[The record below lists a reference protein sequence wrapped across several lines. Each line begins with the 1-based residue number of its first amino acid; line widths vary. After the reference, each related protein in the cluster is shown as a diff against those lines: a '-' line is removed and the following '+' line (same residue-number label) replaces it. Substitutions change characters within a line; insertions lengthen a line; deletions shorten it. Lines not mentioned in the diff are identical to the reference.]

1 MNCMNISLVETSETH
16 AVSVA
21 RGKEQLE
28 GTRCLPASSRWF
40 VYSLLIAVACGTL
53 LSRVADLKPVD
64 PKSPTPFLS
73 ANDRSRW
80 ATIRALGDSGTY
92 ELDAIIFDARGRR
105 VRGWHSIDLV
115 RHRAADGR
123 EHYYS
128 SKPTLLTTLLAG
140 EYWLVKQATGATLA
154 EQPAY
159 VARIMLVLTNVLPL
173 AGALVLL
180 ARLVEQFGRTD
191 SGRIFTVTAACFATF
206 MTTFAITLNNHL
218 IAAISLVVALAA
230 SVPVFRDGRRAWW
243 LFALAGLSY
252 GFLAAN
258 ELPALSLLALAGH
271 GFAWKVPWQTLVGFL
286 PAAALVAAGA
296 LGTNIIAHGDW
307 RTPYAHRSNGPVVA
321 ELPALMAADLNAGGV
336 PPGLRMR
343 LRQANIH
350 LSDMA
355 RVEQQ
360 TNGEK
365 WRLYDPTSKV
375 EYVLRLEKPAKHP
388 SPGQAKIAVRRF
400 DNWYDYPGSYWQPDS
415 LRGID
420 RGEASPAVYA
430 FNVLIGHHGL
440 FSLTPIWLLS
450 AVGAVMWLRSPQIK
464 AFAASERLLALT
476 TIIISVVVI
485 GFYLSRPQIDRN
497 YGGGTCCLRWLV
509 WLSPLWLLVLLPAAD
524 WLGRHW
530 WGLAIGLVLL
540 AVSVF
545 SATYGND
552 NPWSH
557 PWIFDYW
564 QSLGWIKY

>member
-1 MNCMNISLVETSETH
+1 MNDVAAGDPIGARHSL
-16 AVSVA
+16 
-21 RGKEQLE
+21 
-28 GTRCLPASSRWF
+28 RWT
-40 VYSLLIAVACGTL
+40 VYSLLIVIAGALL
-53 LSRVADLKPVD
+53 LSRVARLKPVD

-80 ATIRALGDSGTY
+80 ATIRALGEEGTY
-92 ELDAIIFDARGRR
+92 ELDDIIFDSRGRR

-140 EYWLVKQATGATLA
+140 EYWVIKQATGATLSR
-154 EQPAY
+154 QPAY

-173 AGALVLL
+173 AVALVLL
-180 ARLVEQFGRTD
+180 AWLVEQFGRTD
-191 SGRIFTVTAACFATF
+191 LGRIFVVAAACFATF
-206 MTTFAITLNNHL
+206 LTTFAITLNNHL
-218 IAAISLVVALAA
+218 TAAISLVAALAV

-258 ELPALSLLALAGH
+258 ELPALSLLALAGL
-271 GFAWKVPWQTLVGFL
+271 GFAWKSPWQTLFGFL
-286 PAAALVAAGA
+286 PAAGIVAAGA
-296 LGTNIIAHGDW
+296 FGTNVVAHGDW
-307 RTPYAHRSNGPVVA
+307 RTPYAHRSNGPVLATV
-321 ELPALMAADLNAGGV
+321 PASMAADLNAGGV
-336 PPGLRMR
+336 PPGMLTK
-343 LRQANIH
+343 LRQADVEI
-350 LSDMA
+350 SDLA

-360 TNGEK
+360 TRGEK
-365 WRLYDPTSKV
+365 WRLFDPSAAT
-375 EYVLRLEKPAKHP
+375 EYVLQLEQPRGKSKAGAPDA
-388 SPGQAKIAVRRF
+388 GQAEIAVRRF
-400 DNWYDYPGSYWQPDS
+400 DNWYDYPGSYWQPAS

-430 FNVLIGHHGL
+430 FQVLIGHHGL
-440 FSLTPIWLLS
+440 FSLTPLWLLS
-450 AVGAVMWLRSPQIK
+450 AVGAAMWLRRSPGEG
-464 AFAASERLLALT
+464 FATSERILALT
-476 TIIISVVVI
+476 AIVISVVVV

-509 WLSPLWLLVLLPAAD
+509 WLAPLWLLVMLPAAD
-524 WLGRHW
+524 WLGRRW
-530 WGLAIGLVLL
+530 WGLAIALVLL

-545 SATYGND
+545 SAAYGND